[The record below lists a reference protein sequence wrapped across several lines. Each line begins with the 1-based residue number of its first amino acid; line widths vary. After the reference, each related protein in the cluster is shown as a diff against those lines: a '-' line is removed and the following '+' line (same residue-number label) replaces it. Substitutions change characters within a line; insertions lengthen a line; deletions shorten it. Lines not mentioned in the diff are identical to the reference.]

1 VICDS
6 AEELFSLWRFRYTQW
21 CIW

>member
-1 VICDS
+1 VISDS
-6 AEELFSLWRFRYTQW
+6 AKELFSLRRFRYTQW